1 MLRLDILTLQARFN
15 TARGRPPTIL
25 HIPRKDFGSLID
37 LYLLTHDV
45 TKNPDGTCA
54 YLGMEVSFIP
64 VGMPWVSCLR
74 DQ

>member
-25 HIPRKDFGSLID
+25 HITRED
-37 LYLLTHDV
+37 LRGLFANVLTHDV
-45 TKNPDGTCA
+45 TECPDGTCI

-64 VGMPWVSCLR
+64 SGSPWVSDR
-74 DQ
+74 PKQ